1 MPPQRLRFTN
11 KLLHWLILGDF
22 CKYFYTIYLQETFN
36 ILYCFVFNIFGFI
49 DFALI
54 TLFSAY
60 KMARGSKSVNF
71 KLRSFRMMEKIVK
84 TLKYILFHRLIK
96 FYDNL

>member
-1 MPPQRLRFTN
+1 MSERVKKNEPLKIFIANSDDDGFRGLAQDFIMPPQRLRFTN

-54 TLFSAY
+54 TLF
-60 KMARGSKSVNF
+60 
-71 KLRSFRMMEKIVK
+71 
-84 TLKYILFHRLIK
+84 
-96 FYDNL
+96 